1 MWSALAHARAG
12 PGAFY
17 PTLGSTGG
25 SPGPVSSQRKGL
37 TKGKSALRQ
46 SLVAHCFWSPSQNPL
61 REPENPPDLLNNM
74 SNAAMPTHSRRNA
87 TLGAAAMHVCI
98 SCTSCF
104 NGHAAP
110 PPWPLLRDLHG
121 FFPLSRLPQNEG
133 KPSQGSSSPK
143 GKAGDLH
150 WSSSPASLTIYLTS

>member
-121 FFPLSRLPQNEG
+121 FPPSPDFPRTRE
-133 KPSQGSSSPK
+133 SQARAAAHPK
-143 GKAGDLH
+143 AKQAIFTG
-150 WSSSPASLTIYLTS
+150 PAAQQV